1 MVFVETRTTAQEV
14 LQDIYRELTCMMN
27 GVESDLAEFR
37 RSGTYRVTKGAIRN
51 SSENLAGAFRL
62 AYMAAGGVDQ
72 VPEGLTNRFRMVR
85 QRVRDELR

>member
-1 MVFVETRTTAQEV
+1 MYVETRTTAQEV
-14 LQDIYRELTCMMN
+14 LQDIFRELTAMMN
-27 GVESDLAEFR
+27 GVESDLAEYR

-62 AYMAAGGVDQ
+62 AYMAAGGVDR
-72 VPEGLTNRFRMVR
+72 VPADLTARFRTVR